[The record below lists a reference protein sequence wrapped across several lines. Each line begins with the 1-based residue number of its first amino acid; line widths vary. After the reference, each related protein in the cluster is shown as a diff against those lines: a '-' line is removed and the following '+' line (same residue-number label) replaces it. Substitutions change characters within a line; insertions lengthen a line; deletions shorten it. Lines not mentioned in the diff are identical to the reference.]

1 MRAALNAL
9 ALIKFADKAYESI
22 PQEENKRFSE
32 KKKKKICIGIL
43 SELRGDSHLS
53 DFVRIFILNADRTKS
68 DSVSR

>member
-32 KKKKKICIGIL
+32 KKKKKYALVFSLSCEEIL
-43 SELRGDSHLS
+43 IS
-53 DFVRIFILNADRTKS
+53 RISFAFS
-68 DSVSR
+68 F